1 MAINDLSALIST
13 EQDIKFAKKE
23 QSQQAAIDEKS
34 GSESD
39 FFSQLQSANSATEEP
54 NKKSKGS
61 ASPQLSE
68 SDTQDAMQSKQK
80 KESAA
85 VISGDD
91 MLAQINAA
99 NNLDTRVSTSEP
111 NNSLTSVSELIDKYA
126 QESLDPKDIK
136 PKAPR
141 PIDDVTPIIN
151 KPLEDDSSEGLPNNS
166 VIPSD
171 KSAVAEAIDKNLKQT
186 GFPEDAVTPI
196 VDDVQAIKA
205 PETQNGTNKSASSVD
220 MPSINASTENTKNAQ
235 PLASLLAQESVADTS
250 KGEAAVL
257 QEKVNKNQV
266 DGAGKAVVTDSDVAL
281 KAPTKPVD
289 KKGEVN
295 PEALSSSLNTAA
307 KQSSAAPAESSV
319 NSQSKNDKT
328 DSKSS
333 VSAQVGD
340 AKSSVEI
347 PAQQIK
353 DSKEATKSAVNKGV
367 EADTAQMQDT
377 AKIAKTVGA
386 EPTLSKDA
394 QALKDA
400 FIAAQSPTTSAAVKT
415 TQSAS
420 EIAKSSE
427 VNQTVMKLLNAET
440 DVLTGSDQVLSRL
453 TTEQRATLQTQVNAV
468 LSQGVDKQGLA
479 NLKHTVA
486 QFIANNNSAN
496 SAQNVDATSSFN
508 AVEFSDEIANLATG
522 QKQALSEQLQQFLA
536 TEKPQGAVLNQVKA
550 ALAVLD
556 ENQMTMTKESTTTL
570 KEPLQVAQPIATNQ
584 VETAKAQSGQATFVK
599 MTAQEQAIKSDIQQD
614 VAKEA
619 LVADDEKIEQ
629 IASKESNAVR
639 VNQLFT
645 QVTNIASTS
654 MTQSINEAI
663 DQRYSEELS
672 NMQVLNAQQ
681 TSATSQTK
689 QVNVDPTLMQA
700 LNIVKSD
707 AAKLLQERVSAL
719 LSINNKEAEIRLDP
733 PEMGSMQIRIRSD
746 AEQAQI
752 NFVVQ
757 NQQAKEALEQSMPK
771 LREMLAEQG
780 IELGESSI
788 QQGDSQGNADE
799 QEQQQGRGQLASN
812 GQSDDGAADS
822 EPSAQSSGQQ
832 SSSSIDYY
840 A

>member
-39 FFSQLQSANSATEEP
+39 FFSQLQSANNAVEEP
-54 NKKSKGS
+54 NKKSKGPES
-61 ASPQLSE
+61 SVSSE
-68 SDTQDAMQSKQK
+68 SDTKDAKQPKQK
-80 KESAA
+80 TEQAA

-99 NNLDTRVSTSEP
+99 NNLDTRVSTSESNKP
-111 NNSLTSVSELIDKYA
+111 LTSVSDLIDKYA

-151 KPLEDDSSEGLPNNS
+151 LPLEDDSSEGLTNKS
-166 VIPSD
+166 AIPGD
-171 KSAVAEAIDKNLKQT
+171 KSAVAEAIDKNLKQI

-196 VDDVQAIKA
+196 VDDVKTIKV
-205 PETQNGTNKSASSVD
+205 PEAQNVTNKVASTAD
-220 MPSINASTENTKNAQ
+220 IPSINASAEDVKTAQ
-235 PLASLLAQESVADTS
+235 PLTAFLAQESVANTS

-257 QEKVNKNQV
+257 KAQTNNNKIDEANKTV
-266 DGAGKAVVTDSDVAL
+266 LTNSDTAI
-281 KAPTKPVD
+281 KDPTKLISG
-289 KKGEVN
+289 KEEVA
-295 PEALSSSLNTAA
+295 PQVQTSSSKTATKQSAAVIDEALVNN
-307 KQSSAAPAESSV
+307 SAG
-319 NSQSKNDKT
+319 NDKT
-328 DSKSS
+328 DFKSV

-340 AKSSVEI
+340 AKNSIET
-347 PAQQIK
+347 PEKQIK
-353 DSKEATKSAVNKGV
+353 DSQEVAKPAVKNGV
-367 EADTAQMQDT
+367 EANTAQMQDT
-377 AKIAKTVGA
+377 AKIAKTEGI
-386 EPTLSKDA
+386 EPALAKDA

-400 FIAAQSPTTSAAVKT
+400 FIAAQSPTASASVKATQSTSA
-415 TQSAS
+415 
-420 EIAKSSE
+420 IANSPE
-427 VNQTVMKLLNAET
+427 VNQTVMKHLNAET
-440 DVLTGSDQVLSRL
+440 DVLTDSDAIISRL
-453 TTEQRATLQTQVNAV
+453 TTEQRAMLQTQVNAV

-479 NLKHTVA
+479 NLKHTVS

-496 SAQNVDATSSFN
+496 TAQNVDATSSFN
-508 AVEFSDEIANLATG
+508 AAEFSDDIANLTTG
-522 QKQALSEQLQQFLA
+522 QKQALSEQLQQFIA

-550 ALAVLD
+550 ALGVLNED
-556 ENQMTMTKESTTTL
+556 KISMN
-570 KEPLQVAQPIATNQ
+570 KEPAATSKEPAVVAQPIATNQ
-584 VETAKAQSGQATFVK
+584 VETAKSQSGQATFVK
-599 MTAQEQAIKSDIQQD
+599 MTAQEQAINSDVQQD
-614 VAKEA
+614 IAKEA
-619 LVADDEKIEQ
+619 LIADDENIEQ
-629 IASKESNAVR
+629 LASKESNAVR

-645 QVTNIASTS
+645 QVTNTANTS
-654 MTQSINEAI
+654 ITQSINEAI
-663 DQRYSEELS
+663 DQRHSEELG

-689 QVNVDPTLMQA
+689 QVNVDPTLLQA

-780 IELGESSI
+780 IELGESNI

-812 GQSDDGAADS
+812 SQNDDGASDS
-822 EPSAQSSGQQ
+822 QPSAQSSGQQ

>member
-39 FFSQLQSANSATEEP
+39 FFSQLQSANNAVEEP
-54 NKKSKGS
+54 NKKSKGPES
-61 ASPQLSE
+61 SVSSE
-68 SDTQDAMQSKQK
+68 SDTKDAKQPKQK
-80 KESAA
+80 TEQAA

-99 NNLDTRVSTSEP
+99 NNLDTRVSTSESNKP
-111 NNSLTSVSELIDKYA
+111 LTSVSDLIDKYA

-151 KPLEDDSSEGLPNNS
+151 LPLEDDSSEGLTNKS
-166 VIPSD
+166 AIPGD
-171 KSAVAEAIDKNLKQT
+171 KSAVAEAIDKNLKQI

-196 VDDVQAIKA
+196 VDDVKTIKV
-205 PETQNGTNKSASSVD
+205 PEAQNVTNKVASTAD
-220 MPSINASTENTKNAQ
+220 IPSINASAEDVKTAQ
-235 PLASLLAQESVADTS
+235 PLTAFLAQESVANTS

-257 QEKVNKNQV
+257 KAQTNNNKIDEANKTV
-266 DGAGKAVVTDSDVAL
+266 LTNSDTAI
-281 KAPTKPVD
+281 KDPTKLISG
-289 KKGEVN
+289 KEEVA
-295 PEALSSSLNTAA
+295 PQVQTSSSKTATKQSAAVIDEALVNN
-307 KQSSAAPAESSV
+307 SAG
-319 NSQSKNDKT
+319 NDKT
-328 DSKSS
+328 DFKSV

-340 AKSSVEI
+340 AKNSIET
-347 PAQQIK
+347 PEKQIK
-353 DSKEATKSAVNKGV
+353 DSQEVAKPAVKNGV
-367 EADTAQMQDT
+367 EANTAQMQDT
-377 AKIAKTVGA
+377 AKIAKTEGI
-386 EPTLSKDA
+386 EPALAKDA

-400 FIAAQSPTTSAAVKT
+400 FIAAQSPTTSASVKA
-415 TQSAS
+415 TQSTSA
-420 EIAKSSE
+420 IANSPE

-440 DVLTGSDQVLSRL
+440 DVLTDSDAIISRL
-453 TTEQRATLQTQVNAV
+453 TTEQRAMLQTQVNAV

-479 NLKHTVA
+479 NLKHTVS

-496 SAQNVDATSSFN
+496 TAQNVDATSSFN
-508 AVEFSDEIANLATG
+508 AAEFSDDIANLTTG
-522 QKQALSEQLQQFLA
+522 QKQALSEQLQQFIA

-550 ALAVLD
+550 ALGVLNED
-556 ENQMTMTKESTTTL
+556 KISMN
-570 KEPLQVAQPIATNQ
+570 KEPAATSKEPAVVAQPIATNQ
-584 VETAKAQSGQATFVK
+584 VETAKSQSGQATFVK
-599 MTAQEQAIKSDIQQD
+599 MTAQEQAINSDVQQD
-614 VAKEA
+614 IAKEA
-619 LVADDEKIEQ
+619 LIADDENIEQ
-629 IASKESNAVR
+629 LASKESNAVR

-645 QVTNIASTS
+645 QVTNTANTS
-654 MTQSINEAI
+654 ITQSINEAI
-663 DQRYSEELS
+663 DQRHSEELG

-689 QVNVDPTLMQA
+689 QVNVDPTLLQA

-780 IELGESSI
+780 IELGESNI

-812 GQSDDGAADS
+812 SQNDDGASDS
-822 EPSAQSSGQQ
+822 QPSAQSSGQQ

>member
-68 SDTQDAMQSKQK
+68 SDTQDAVQSKQK

-111 NNSLTSVSELIDKYA
+111 NKSLTSVSELIDKYA

-136 PKAPR
+136 PKALR
-141 PIDDVTPIIN
+141 PIDDVTPIIK

-196 VDDVQAIKA
+196 VDDVKAIKA

-235 PLASLLAQESVADTS
+235 PLASLLAQESVGDTS

-257 QEKVNKNQV
+257 ATQTNKSKVDEAN
-266 DGAGKAVVTDSDVAL
+266 KAVSTNSGAAI
-281 KAPTKPVD
+281 KEPTKLMSE
-289 KKGEVN
+289 KGEVASQVLTPSSN
-295 PEALSSSLNTAA
+295 TATKQGAAVIDEALVN
-307 KQSSAAPAESSV
+307 SSAG
-319 NSQSKNDKT
+319 NDKT
-328 DSKSS
+328 GFKSV
-333 VSAQVGD
+333 VSAPVGD
-340 AKSSVEI
+340 AKNSVE
-347 PAQQIK
+347 A
-353 DSKEATKSAVNKGV
+353 G
-367 EADTAQMQDT
+367 TAQMQDT

-386 EPTLSKDA
+386 EPTLPKDA

-508 AVEFSDEIANLATG
+508 AVEFSDEIANLTTG
-522 QKQALSEQLQQFLA
+522 QKQALSEQLQQFIA

-556 ENQMTMTKESTTTL
+556 EDQMTMTKESTTTS

-584 VETAKAQSGQATFVK
+584 VETAKSQSGQAIFVK

-812 GQSDDGAADS
+812 GQSDDGSADS